1 MNNYVFKIRFNESQF
16 DLNDQYESLSD
27 LDREK
32 IEEMDAIS
40 YFDYSDYDDKY
51 VCFII
56 ANKLEMEKY
65 LEILSR
71 NYIKFDCVDLSDDI
85 LKFKIDLTE
94 ELRPLLSTTN
104 SIKYSFF
111 LDDLDDWI
119 LENLEIDTVL
129 DRISEIGID
138 NLSSV
143 EKEFLKNFQLP

>member
-1 MNNYVFKIRFNESQF
+1 MNNYVFKIKFNESQF

-27 LDREK
+27 IDREK

-40 YFDYSDYDDKY
+40 YFDYCDYDDKY

-56 ANKLEMEKY
+56 SNKLEMEKY

-71 NYIKFDCVDLSDDI
+71 NYIKFECFDLSEDI
-85 LKFKIDLTE
+85 LKFKIDLSD
-94 ELRPLLSTTN
+94 ELKPLLSTMN

-111 LDDLDDWI
+111 IDDLDEWVI
-119 LENLEIDTVL
+119 ENLEIDIVL
-129 DRISEIGID
+129 DRISEIGMD